1 MVILLHITALWINL
15 LFLLLLGL
23 GCAGFNDEP
32 IPDKV
37 GAEVHLSKQE
47 RGYLKKME
55 CGMCKAILSEM
66 HTEVVKHGMTN
77 KGVGSEEH
85 VWETSNAMCLA
96 LLQKYKLELPAPGSP
111 KEPQLE
117 RKQEDEDE
125 MAMAAAAQAGN
136 QAQFMRS
143 MLVLKMGCQRW
154 LEDYGGETSG
164 FIYKSVKEGV
174 HSSAG
179 AAAQDFCVRNA
190 GLCGSGKKERKK
202 KEKAQE
208 KERLQKRAKMVEK
221 QEKQIEKERKDDPMS
236 ALPEDSKLGLQRM
249 LEMARDDPLHY
260 MEDDAKTRIQKARA
274 DLQCD
279 VCHAVLQD
287 TYSEV
292 SKLPKSL
299 RSEHDILT
307 LVEKGC
313 EGGADHSVPSYFG
326 VEPPPLPPLW
336 TDRLRPKL
344 DKKANR
350 YKLGPFPKK
359 AAKQRN
365 KWRKLSATGKQ
376 KPPPAGEGEQ
386 DMMMTM
392 ACKDM
397 LEPERLS
404 QKLFA
409 GIDKCEAAP
418 CEPVTAAARAACL
431 TAERTA
437 CSFKELSGAS
447 NTEL

>member
-1 MVILLHITALWINL
+1 MTCLHCAVWIRLW
-15 LFLLLLGL
+15 LLLGPGL
-23 GCAGFNDEP
+23 AAGFGDEHEP

-37 GAEVHLSKQE
+37 GAEVHLAKQE
-47 RGYLKKME
+47 RTWLKKLE
-55 CGMCKAILSEM
+55 CPICKAVLSEM
-66 HTEVVKHGMTN
+66 HVEVIKHGMTQ

-96 LLQKYKLELPAPGSP
+96 LLQKYKLELPYPGGP
-111 KEPQLE
+111 KEPELV
-117 RKQEDEDE
+117 KKAEDEDE
-125 MAMAAAAQAGN
+125 MGAPQGVD

-164 FIYKSVKEGV
+164 FIFKSVKESV

-179 AAAQDFCVRNA
+179 AAAQDFCVRSV
-190 GLCGSGKKERKK
+190 GLCGKGKKERRK
-202 KEKAQE
+202 KEKAEE
-208 KERLQKRAKMVEK
+208 KERLQKRAKMVDT
-221 QEKQIEKERKDDPMS
+221 QEKEFDKKQADDPMS

-260 MEDDAKTRIQKARA
+260 MEDDAKARIEKARK

-287 TYSEV
+287 AYSEI
-292 SKLPKSL
+292 SKQPKSL
-299 RSEHDILT
+299 RSEHDILA

-313 EGGADHSVPSYFG
+313 EGGPDRSVPSYFG

-344 DKKANR
+344 EKEQNL

-359 AAKQRN
+359 AAKKRN
-365 KWRKLSATGKQ
+365 KWRKISATGQQ
-376 KPPPAGEGEQ
+376 KPPPAGEGEH
-386 DMMMTM
+386 DLMMTM

-404 QKLFA
+404 QNLFA
-409 GIDKCEAAP
+409 EMSKCGAASSTS
-418 CEPVTAAARAACL
+418 CEPIAAAARAACL
-431 TAERTA
+431 SAERHA
-437 CSFKELSGAS
+437 CSFKGMPATSKQEL
-447 NTEL
+447 